1 MKRLFAAAIAVG
13 AVGVSSA
20 AAADVSSAAADS
32 FYVGVHGGFA
42 NLSTDWETEQCCDP
56 NLTGSE
62 SGTGLLGGVQAGYI
76 HNFDQFALGVEGD
89 LSFTDASAGFD
100 GYEGIGIDLD
110 FLASIRARAGWNIDD
125 NVMPFLTAGVA
136 FGDFQYNQEG
146 DGFGAPTDSVS
157 DSRVGFVVGGGVDV
171 GFAEAWTGR
180 VEVLYYDFGNASG
193 SFGGL
198 FPYDYDID
206 ADVTVVRA
214 GISYNF
220 GM

>member
-1 MKRLFAAAIAVG
+1 M
-13 AVGVSSA
+13 
-20 AAADVSSAAADS
+20 SSAAADS
-32 FYVGVHGGFA
+32 IYVGVHGGFA
-42 NLSTDWETEQCCDP
+42 SLSTDWETKQCCDP
-56 NLTGSE
+56 NITGSD
-62 SGTGLLGGVQAGYI
+62 SGTGLLGGIQAGYM
-76 HNFDQFALGVEGD
+76 HNFDQFMLGVEGD
-89 LSFTDASAGFD
+89 LSFADASAGFD
-100 GYEGIGIDLD
+100 GYEGIGVDLD

-146 DGFGAPTDSVS
+146 SGFPPGTGDSVS

-193 SFGGL
+193 NFGGV
-198 FPYDYDID
+198 FPYDYDVD
-206 ADVTVVRA
+206 SNVTVVRA
-214 GISYNF
+214 GLSYNF